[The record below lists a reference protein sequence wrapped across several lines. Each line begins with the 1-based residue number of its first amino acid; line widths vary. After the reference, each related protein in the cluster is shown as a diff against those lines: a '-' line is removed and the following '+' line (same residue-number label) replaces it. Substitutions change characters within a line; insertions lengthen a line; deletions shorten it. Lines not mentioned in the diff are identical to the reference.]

1 MFEAYITNTALYP
14 LMGIEVGTTVH
25 FPITTQELQAALAK
39 IGIDGKRYS
48 EVFFTSFDSD
58 VLGLYDYLYECE
70 NIDELNELGHALL
83 EVRDK
88 GGLETFE
95 AALVLGNHTRSVK
108 DLINTTGLA
117 VALLAIHRGAKRRYI
132 IAVLVALRPVNT
144 ACMAEQNH
152 ASERGAVIRMLRV
165 AVGNLKLQHAASG
178 NLDAGKRH
186 RQAVHVLSEFLIA
199 EIGIAHFG
207 QFKVQRFVGGHGGGG
222 CGISVHHRHKKS
234 SCVWGSVR
242 RLPC

>member
-25 FPITTQELQAALAK
+25 FPMTTQELQAALAK

-58 VLGLYDYLYECE
+58 VLGLYDHLYECE

-108 DLINTTGLA
+108 DL
-117 VALLAIHRGAKRRYI
+117 
-132 IAVLVALRPVNT
+132 LRPSGIVWTT
-144 ACMAEQNH
+144 ARTRRKQKAESISPLMN
-152 ASERGAVIRMLRV
+152 VIRPPWRT
-165 AVGNLKLQHAASG
+165 S
-178 NLDAGKRH
+178 
-186 RQAVHVLSEFLIA
+186 SFW
-199 EIGIAHFG
+199 
-207 QFKVQRFVGGHGGGG
+207 QRPAMP
-222 CGISVHHRHKKS
+222 
-234 SCVWGSVR
+234 
-242 RLPC
+242 L

>member
-25 FPITTQELQAALAK
+25 FPTTTQELQAALAK

-58 VLGLYDYLYECE
+58 VLGLYDHLYECE

-108 DLINTTGLA
+108 DLMPVFSISRLVTPRFCRMSRFMDCLPCD
-117 VALLAIHRGAKRRYI
+117 ALLSYWRRKNCAPFSRVRADSFTVEMAKLT
-132 IAVLVALRPVNT
+132 VL
-144 ACMAEQNH
+144 C
-152 ASERGAVIRMLRV
+152 SI
-165 AVGNLKLQHAASG
+165 
-178 NLDAGKRH
+178 
-186 RQAVHVLSEFLIA
+186 
-199 EIGIAHFG
+199 
-207 QFKVQRFVGGHGGGG
+207 
-222 CGISVHHRHKKS
+222 S
-234 SCVWGSVR
+234 SCISITSSAESRV
-242 RLPC
+242 

>member
-25 FPITTQELQAALAK
+25 FPMTTQELQAALAK

-108 DLINTTGLA
+108 DLINLT
-117 VALLAIHRGAKRRYI
+117 
-132 IAVLVALRPVNT
+132 
-144 ACMAEQNH
+144 Q
-152 ASERGAVIRMLRV
+152 
-165 AVGNLKLQHAASG
+165 
-178 NLDAGKRH
+178 NLDLYRFYPDIC
-186 RQAVHVLSEFLIA
+186 LSRKGRACPLHSRRTQTVSRGSARSEK
-199 EIGIAHFG
+199 G
-207 QFKVQRFVGGHGGGG
+207 QGGAF
-222 CGISVHHRHKKS
+222 
-234 SCVWGSVR
+234 
-242 RLPC
+242 P

>member
-25 FPITTQELQAALAK
+25 FPMTTQELQAALAK

-58 VLGLYDYLYECE
+58 VLGLYDHLYECE

-108 DLINTTGLA
+108 DLINLT
-117 VALLAIHRGAKRRYI
+117 
-132 IAVLVALRPVNT
+132 
-144 ACMAEQNH
+144 Q
-152 ASERGAVIRMLRV
+152 
-165 AVGNLKLQHAASG
+165 
-178 NLDAGKRH
+178 NLDLYRFYPDISNDEGLGRLYADELGTIDIPEHMKSSKATIVSSFLLIFLT
-186 RQAVHVLSEFLIA
+186 QANVGDFSLADNAILPVVLMVLSLIFAFLSIYNV
-199 EIGIAHFG
+199 ET
-207 QFKVQRFVGGHGGGG
+207 KD
-222 CGISVHHRHKKS
+222 
-234 SCVWGSVR
+234 
-242 RLPC
+242 LN

>member
-25 FPITTQELQAALAK
+25 FPMTTQELQAALAK

-108 DLINTTGLA
+108 DMLHKCWTGA
-117 VALLAIHRGAKRRYI
+117 YCRYFRE
-132 IAVLVALRPVNT
+132 AVLPLDPELQAALTTEGISPELR
-144 ACMAEQNH
+144 AC
-152 ASERGAVIRMLRV
+152 AVC
-165 AVGNLKLQHAASG
+165 
-178 NLDAGKRH
+178 GKAFLPEG
-186 RQAVHVLSEFLIA
+186 RQAYCSDACKA
-199 EIGIAHFG
+199 EGNRR
-207 QFKVQRFVGGHGGGG
+207 KSRERMRKMREKRPGG
-222 CGISVHHRHKKS
+222 CYD
-234 SCVWGSVR
+234 
-242 RLPC
+242 LPPPKA